1 MRTRTLVPLAV
12 LLGGLLGP
20 TLPAAAAPQDNRLR
34 ISIFA
39 QDVGSLDPHFAV
51 GTQDRVAVSW
61 IYNALVRFRPGSTD
75 PATIEPDL
83 AERWEAS
90 ADKRVWTFHLRHGV
104 QFQAGFGELTADDV
118 VFSLKK
124 AADAK
129 TSAFSA
135 DYAAID
141 AVEALDPYTV
151 RITLKQ
157 PVPSLL
163 GMLTNY
169 SGGFIVSRK
178 AVEQR
183 GTSFARNPVGTGPF
197 AVTSVTANQAAQFT
211 ANEAYFR
218 GKPKLAGITYRFMP
232 SGASRDLAFQAGE
245 LDVNNGQQDQA
256 WVNRTRALPHTIV
269 DVMEPA
275 ELSQLSLNV
284 TAKPLDDIRVR
295 QAIAMAVNRPELVRW
310 RGADVSRE
318 PQSVIPRGY
327 LGFSGDVGLP
337 ANNVAAAKKLLA
349 EAGYPNGITIKMI
362 HSQNPD
368 MLAAMQVVQAQLKRA
383 GIMIDMQVVEHATYH
398 QMIRQ
403 DLSPIVFYAAARF
416 PVADTY
422 LTQFFDS
429 RSIVKTPGAVTNFS
443 HCAVADDAIRAA
455 RTEPDPQKQ
464 IADWVEAQKKIV
476 AAVCGVP
483 LIETLQI
490 WAHRDDFE
498 YGYENKGAMSTGPLI
513 TEQSHFK

>member
-1 MRTRTLVPLAV
+1 MSPRITLLLAC
-12 LLGGLLGP
+12 LLAG
-20 TLPAAAAPQDNRLR
+20 TASAQAAPKDNKLR
-34 ISIFA
+34 ISVFA
-39 QDVGSLDPHFAV
+39 QDIGSLDPDFAV
-51 GTQDRVAVSW
+51 GSQDRVAASW
-61 IYNALVRFRPGSTD
+61 IFSALVRFKPGSID
-75 PATIEPDL
+75 PAQIEPDL
-83 AERWEAS
+83 AESWDANP
-90 ADKRVWTFHLRHGV
+90 DKTVWTFHLRHGV
-104 QFQAGFGELTADDV
+104 QFQQGFGELTADDV
-118 VFSLKK
+118 AFSLKK

-135 DYAAID
+135 DYAAIQS
-141 AVEALDPYTV
+141 VEAVDPYTV

-163 GMLTNY
+163 GMVANY
-169 SGGFIVSRK
+169 SGGFIMSKK

-183 GTSFARNPVGTGPF
+183 GAGFARNPVGSGPF
-197 AVTSVTANQAAQFT
+197 ALASITPNQAAELT

-232 SGASRDLAFQAGE
+232 SGASRDLAFEAGE

-256 WVNRTRALPHTIV
+256 WVNRMRKQPHVLV

-284 TAKPLDDIRVR
+284 TVKPLDDIRVR

-318 PQSVIPRGY
+318 PHSVIPGGY
-327 LGFSGDVGLP
+327 LGYSADVGLP
-337 ANNVAAAKKLLA
+337 ANDVAGAKKLLA
-349 EAGYPNGITIKMI
+349 EAGYPNGLTIKMV
-362 HSQNPD
+362 HTQNPD
-368 MLAAMQVVQAQLKRA
+368 MLAAMQVVQAELRRA
-383 GIMIDMQVVEHATYH
+383 GITIDMQVVEHATYH

-429 RSIVKTPGAVTNFS
+429 RSIVKTPTAVTNFS
-443 HCAVADDAIRAA
+443 HCDVADQDIRAA
-455 RTEPDPQKQ
+455 RTEPDAQKQ
-464 IADWVEAQKKIV
+464 IAEWVDAQKKIV
-476 AAVCGVP
+476 AAVCAVP

-490 WAHRDDFE
+490 WARHDDFD

>member
-1 MRTRTLVPLAV
+1 MRTRTALLLA
-12 LLGGLLGP
+12 GLLGW
-20 TLPAAAAPQDNRLR
+20 TLPSHAAPKDNKVR
-34 ISIFA
+34 ISVFS
-39 QDVGSLDPHFAV
+39 QDLGNLDPHFAV
-51 GTQDRVAVSW
+51 GSQDRIAVSW
-61 IYNALVRFRPGSTD
+61 MFDALVRFKPGSTD
-75 PATIEPDL
+75 PALIEPDL
-83 AERWEAS
+83 AESWEAS
-90 ADKRVWTFHLRHGV
+90 EDKRVWTFHLRHGV

-141 AVEALDPYTV
+141 SVEAVDPYTV
-151 RITLKQ
+151 RVTLKQ

-169 SGGFIVSRK
+169 SGGFILSKK

-183 GTSFARNPVGTGPF
+183 GTGFTRNPVGTGPF
-197 AVTSVTANQAAQFT
+197 ALASITPNQAAEFT

-218 GKPKLAGITYRFMP
+218 GKPRLAGITYRFMP

-245 LDVNNGQQDQA
+245 LDVNDGQQDQA
-256 WVNRTRALPHTIV
+256 WVNRTRALPHVIV

-275 ELSQLSLNV
+275 ELSQLYLNV
-284 TAKPLDDIRVR
+284 TVKPLDDIRVR

-327 LGFSGDVGLP
+327 LGFSPDVGLP
-337 ANNVAAAKKLLA
+337 ANNAAEAKKLLA
-349 EAGYPNGITIKMI
+349 AAGYPNGLTIKMI

-368 MLAAMQVVQAQLKRA
+368 MLAAMQVVQAELKRA
-383 GIMIDMQVVEHATYH
+383 GINVDMQVVEHATYH
-398 QMIRQ
+398 QLIRQ
-403 DLSPIVFYAAARF
+403 DLSPMVFYAAARF

-429 RSIVKTPGAVTNFS
+429 RSIVKTPTAVTNFS
-443 HCAVADDAIRAA
+443 HCSAADEAIRAA
-455 RTEPDPQKQ
+455 RTEPDAQKQ
-464 IADWVEAQKKIV
+464 TADWITAQKQIV
-476 AAVCGVP
+476 AAVCAVP

-490 WAHRDDFE
+490 WARHDDFD
-498 YGYENKGAMSTGPLI
+498 YGYDNKGAMSTGPLI